1 MNAFF
6 EAAGRFSVR
15 WRYAILAVWLIATFA
30 AMTLLPGIGSAVQQN
45 DQKFLPSNSPS
56 VQAADLAQPLQPAN
70 VTRLTI
76 VAYTTGTPDSAG
88 NGTLTTADQSA
99 IAGIEQKARAVPGT
113 LLVKQ
118 VAVSRNNRADEILVA
133 SRIQK
138 LNEYPLRAYVG
149 RLSTAVHS
157 VPVPSGLHVHLAGPL
172 ASQVANLNRNKGTN
186 NRLQDFAAL
195 FIIIL
200 LVLIFRAPLAPLLTL
215 LPAFLVVQISGP
227 LIAEV
232 AKTGIPVSV
241 ITEFMLVVIV
251 LGAGTDYGLFL
262 VFRVREY
269 MRSGKEPKEAVSL
282 AVAKVGE
289 SITFSAATVI
299 AALASLTI
307 ASFGMY
313 QSLGIP
319 IAIGVAVM
327 LLAGLTLQPAL
338 LAIFGRAAFWPSNT
352 RPLIVAASTAAPDN
366 TQNNTS
372 LESPPTLIENHK
384 PGLWGKTAARL
395 VQHPMETLIAGVVIF
410 TLLAVASTGN
420 KPAGFISGT
429 SAPSGSNAAAGNAA
443 LAANFPKAAANPTDI
458 IAHLKVPV
466 WQDAGPLA
474 SFEQKLSGSH
484 LFTSVIGPL
493 DPNGTHLTESEF
505 VRLHALLGPPQGLL
519 ISRFAPPAGVTAAE
533 MNAYMAAASLVSTGG
548 HTIALETSLS
558 AGDPSSTP
566 AMQAVPAIRSEVSTA
581 AHSSGIQQ
589 YGVAG
594 EAAAA
599 YDVSSVAGSDLLHIL
614 PLVVVIIAL
623 LLIIL
628 LRSLV
633 APLYLIASV
642 VLSYLAAL
650 GLAVIIFI
658 YFGGHHGLVFFLP
671 FMLFLFIL
679 ALGED
684 YNILVMTRIREEA
697 AKAPLRQ
704 AVVRAIERTGTTVT
718 SAGLVLAGTFVVFAI
733 VGGSSS
739 DGSEITEM
747 GIGLALGILMDTFL
761 VRTLLV
767 PSIVVL
773 LEKWNWWPS
782 RHGFVETLREED
794 LLDEHALQSD
804 PGRQVIP
811 ASRPD

>member
-1 MNAFF
+1 M
-6 EAAGRFSVR
+6 R
-15 WRYAILAVWLIATFA
+15 WRYAILAAWLIATFA
-30 AMTLLPGIGSAVQQN
+30 AMTLLPGISSAVQQN
-45 DQKFLPSNSPS
+45 DQKFLPANSPS
-56 VQAADLAQPLQPAN
+56 VQAANLAQPLQPAN
-70 VTRLTI
+70 VTRLII
-76 VAYTTGTPDSAG
+76 VAYTIGATSSPGHHGLGGAGSPGNAALTSADKG
-88 NGTLTTADQSA
+88 A
-99 IAGIEQKARAVPGT
+99 IAGIEQKARSVPGT

-118 VAVSRNNRADEILVA
+118 VAISQNNRADEILVA

-149 RLSTAVHS
+149 RLSTAIHS
-157 VPVPSGLHVHLAGPL
+157 VPAPPGLYVHLAGPL
-172 ASQVANLNRNKGTN
+172 ASQVANLNRDKGTN
-186 NRLQDFAAL
+186 NRLQEFAAL

-232 AKTGIPVSV
+232 AKTGIPVST

-282 AVAKVGE
+282 AVSRVGE
-289 SITFSAATVI
+289 SITFSAATVV
-299 AALASLTI
+299 AALASLTL

-319 IAIGVAVM
+319 IAIGIAVM

-352 RPLIVAASTAAPDN
+352 RP
-366 TQNNTS
+366 Q
-372 LESPPTLIENHK
+372 NHK
-384 PGLWGKTAARL
+384 PGLWGKAAARL
-395 VQHPMETLIAGVVIF
+395 VQHPIETLIAGVVIF
-410 TLLAVASTGN
+410 TLLAVAATGN

-429 SAPSGSNAAAGNAA
+429 SAPPGSHAAAGNAA

-458 IAHLKVPV
+458 VARFKVPV

-474 SFEQKLSGSH
+474 SFEQKLSGSR
-484 LFTSVIGPL
+484 LFTSVIGPM

-505 VRLHALLGPPQGLL
+505 IRLHALLGPPQRLL
-519 ISRFAPPAGVTAAE
+519 VPGFVPPAGVSSSE
-533 MNAYMAAASLVSTGG
+533 IDAYMATASLVSAGG
-548 HTIALETSLS
+548 HTVALETSLS
-558 AGDPSSTP
+558 AGNPSSTP
-566 AMQAVPAIRSEVSTA
+566 AMQAVPTIRAAVSTA
-581 AHSSGIQQ
+581 AHLSGIHL

-614 PLVVVIIAL
+614 PIVVVIIAL
-623 LLIIL
+623 LLIVL

-650 GLAVIIFI
+650 GLSVIIFI

-697 AKAPLRQ
+697 ARAPLRT
-704 AVVRAIERTGTTVT
+704 AVVHAIERTGTTVT

-739 DGSEITEM
+739 DGSEIVEM
-747 GIGLALGILMDTFL
+747 GMGLALGILMDTFL

-773 LEKWNWWPS
+773 LDKWNWWPS
-782 RHGFVETLREED
+782 RHGFTETMREED
-794 LLDEHALQSD
+794 LPGEDALPSD
-804 PGRQVIP
+804 SGQQAIP
-811 ASRPD
+811 VSHPD